1 MIKATNLTKR
11 FEDFTALDAISCEI
25 GEGMIYGL
33 VGSNGAGKSTL
44 IRALTGV
51 YRPDGGEVC
60 LDGERIFDNPRAKAR
75 IAYVPDE
82 LFFLPNAS
90 MERMSLL
97 YESYFPNFSRERYR
111 ELAARFDL
119 DVKKSVNT
127 FSKGMRRQA
136 ATALSLAAR
145 ADYVFFDETFDGLD
159 PIMRLLVK
167 NIVCEDMLERGAT
180 TVITS
185 HSLREL
191 EGICDNLAFLHKGGL
206 VLQSDVQSLKC
217 ERFKIQIA
225 FHDDYDR
232 SRFAGI
238 DLVSF
243 EKNGSVS
250 SLIVKGEREEIAA
263 RLSALSPVLLD
274 ILPLTLE
281 EVFTYEMEA
290 LGYTRRAESAPEDG
304 GSKQ

>member
-1 MIKATNLTKR
+1 MIEAKNLTKR
-11 FEDFTALDAISCEI
+11 FEDFTALNSISCTLEK
-25 GEGMIYGL
+25 GMIYGL

-51 YRPDGGEVC
+51 YRPDGGAVT
-60 LDGERIFDNPRAKAR
+60 LDGAPIFDNPESKKR

-90 MERMSLL
+90 MRRMSLL
-97 YESYFPNFSRERYR
+97 YESYFPNFSRARYA
-111 ELAARFDL
+111 ELVARFEL
-119 DVKKSVNT
+119 DERKSVNT

-136 ATALSLAAR
+136 ATALSLASR

-159 PIMRLLVK
+159 PVMRLLVK
-167 NIVCEDMLERGAT
+167 NIICEDMMERGAT
-180 TVITS
+180 TVNTS

-191 EGICDNLAFLHKGGL
+191 EGICDNLAFLHRGGL

-225 FHDDYDR
+225 FNFDYDR
-232 SRFAGI
+232 SLFEGI
-238 DLVSF
+238 DLVAF
-243 EKNGSVS
+243 QKNGSVA
-250 SLIVKGEREEIAA
+250 SLIVKGEREEITA
-263 RLSALSPVLLD
+263 RLSTLSPVLLD
-274 ILPLTLE
+274 VLPLTLE

-290 LGYTRRAESAPEDG
+290 LGYTRRADKASDKG
-304 GSKQ
+304 GNE

>member
-11 FEDFTALDAISCEI
+11 FDNFTALDSISCEI
-25 GEGMIYGL
+25 GEGTIYGL

-51 YRPDGGEVC
+51 YRADGGEVT
-60 LDGERIFDNPRAKAR
+60 LDGAPIFDNPAAKAR

-90 MERMSLL
+90 MDRMSLM
-97 YESYFPNFSRERYR
+97 YESLYPRFSRERYR
-111 ELAARFDL
+111 ALAERFDL
-119 DVKKSVNT
+119 DTKKSVNT

-136 ATALSLAAR
+136 ATALSLATC

-167 NIVCEDMLERGAT
+167 NIICEDMLERGAT

-191 EGICDNLAFLHKGGL
+191 EGICDNLAFLHQGGL
-206 VLQSDVQSLKC
+206 VLQSDVETLQC

-225 FHDDYDR
+225 FNRDYDR
-232 SRFAGI
+232 TLFEGI

-243 EKNGSVS
+243 EKNGSVA
-250 SLIVKGEREEIAA
+250 SLIVKGGKEEITA
-263 RLSALSPVLLD
+263 RLTALSPVLLD

-281 EVFTYEMEA
+281 EVFTYEMEV
-290 LGYTRRAESAPEDG
+290 LGYSRRATPDQEKG
-304 GSKQ
+304 GERK